1 MVDGYDAIV
10 LAAFCDPAIEAVKE
24 ISTIPVYTLEETA
37 FSVALLLGN
46 KFSILTEK
54 KHKESVKRQHVR
66 KYGLESRFSSVRALN
81 ISAAEITAD
90 PERVKQ
96 VGREVMRRMIQE
108 DGAEVIILGCAS
120 MTGYADELERDLG
133 AAILD
138 PIIVTYKLAEA
149 LTEVGVRHS
158 KIGLYATPAPK
169 KIV

>member
-1 MVDGYDAIV
+1 
-10 LAAFCDPAIEAVKE
+10 
-24 ISTIPVYTLEETA
+24 
-37 FSVALLLGN
+37 
-46 KFSILTEK
+46 
-54 KHKESVKRQHVR
+54 
-66 KYGLESRFSSVRALN
+66 
-81 ISAAEITAD
+81 
-90 PERVKQ
+90 
-96 VGREVMRRMIQE
+96 MIQE

-138 PIIVTYKLAEA
+138 PIIVTYKVAEA